1 MNLGAHIKTLTA
13 LGRSDHGYGALV
25 GVCAEMLSV
34 GCLGIGVIGS
44 MLGIIGSY
52 LLPG

>member
-1 MNLGAHIKTLTA
+1 MNLGAHIKILTA
-13 LGRSDHGYGALV
+13 LGRSGRGYGALV
-25 GVCAEMLSV
+25 GVCAEMLPV
-34 GCLGIGVIGS
+34 ACLGIGVIGS